1 MHIYSMDLIMY
12 AAIMMTPI
20 LSISLL
26 NNVLALRRI
35 YYYCH
40 SIFFLFTI
48 ILHGHAHAHDF
59 KTPKNTSIT
68 SIFIFGDS
76 TVDPGNNDYV
86 KTLFRSNFLPY
97 GIDFPNHTPTGR
109 FTNGRL
115 PTDFIASYAGV
126 KEYVP
131 AYLDPNLRLKD
142 LMTGVSFA
150 SAGTGYDPTTALKNK
165 VIDLTTQ
172 VQYFDE
178 YKKKVEHLIGKKEME
193 KIVSN
198 AAFIISCGT
207 NDIVYTYGLVPYLSL
222 VSDSISP
229 YLRFMIKQSKWLIQ
243 ELIDRGAKRIGVV
256 GLPPVGCLPAIITL
270 HTSPHQPRI
279 CIESLSSIALQ
290 FNEMLERELNNMQQQ
305 STLTIIYGD
314 IYTPLQDQF
323 IHPHKY
329 GFEVADRGCCGSGLF
344 EGAITCNSLFPICND
359 RSKYLFWDSIHPTER
374 SYYFLFEALRPVIDF
389 VINTP

>member
-1 MHIYSMDLIMY
+1 MN
-12 AAIMMTPI
+12 MMPI
-20 LSISLL
+20 LSISD
-26 NNVLALRRI
+26 NALRRI
-35 YYYCH
+35 IYYSCP
-40 SIFFLFTI
+40 SIFFLFPI
-48 ILHGHAHAHDF
+48 ILHAHAHNTHDF

-150 SAGTGYDPTTALKNK
+150 SAGTGYDPITALKNK
-165 VIDLTTQ
+165 VIDLTMQ

-207 NDIVYTYGLVPYLSL
+207 NDLIYTYGLVPDLSL
-222 VSDSISP
+222 VSDSIST
-229 YLRFMIKQSKWLIQ
+229 YLRFMLKQSKWLIQ

-270 HTSPHQPRI
+270 HTLSPHQPRI

-290 FNEMLERELNNMQQQ
+290 FNQMLERELNNIMLQQQ
-305 STLTIIYGD
+305 PTLLTIVYGD

-323 IHPHKY
+323 THPHKY

-344 EGAITCNSLFPICND
+344 EGGITCNSLFPICND
-359 RSKYLFWDSIHPTER
+359 RSKYLFWDSIHPTET

-389 VINTP
+389 VMHPT

>member
-1 MHIYSMDLIMY
+1 MDLIMY

-115 PTDFIASYAGV
+115 PTDFIGIINY
-126 KEYVP
+126 YFLP
-131 AYLDPNLRLKD
+131 FYFAY
-142 LMTGVSFA
+142 
-150 SAGTGYDPTTALKNK
+150 
-165 VIDLTTQ
+165 
-172 VQYFDE
+172 
-178 YKKKVEHLIGKKEME
+178 
-193 KIVSN
+193 
-198 AAFIISCGT
+198 II
-207 NDIVYTYGLVPYLSL
+207 
-222 VSDSISP
+222 
-229 YLRFMIKQSKWLIQ
+229 
-243 ELIDRGAKRIGVV
+243 
-256 GLPPVGCLPAIITL
+256 II
-270 HTSPHQPRI
+270 
-279 CIESLSSIALQ
+279 
-290 FNEMLERELNNMQQQ
+290 
-305 STLTIIYGD
+305 II
-314 IYTPLQDQF
+314 
-323 IHPHKY
+323 H
-329 GFEVADRGCCGSGLF
+329 
-344 EGAITCNSLFPICND
+344 NSLFLLIY
-359 RSKYLFWDSIHPTER
+359 YLI
-374 SYYFLFEALRPVIDF
+374 Y
-389 VINTP
+389 